1 MKNMLHVFIIEGLAS
16 SDKYLKLASQ
26 DREKSRK
33 KTKHGKHKKKKKGHM
48 EEESEEEEAAQHTV
62 STLVDMPE
70 VSVHAVL
77 KILSWVLHGK
87 SCVCLRFFCFVCQG
101 ADTSD
106 KEDDRSTADP
116 YRRLDMDL
124 DE

>member
-1 MKNMLHVFIIEGLAS
+1 MKSMLHVFIIEGLAS

-77 KILSWVLHGK
+77 KILS
-87 SCVCLRFFCFVCQG
+87 
-101 ADTSD
+101 
-106 KEDDRSTADP
+106 
-116 YRRLDMDL
+116 
-124 DE
+124 